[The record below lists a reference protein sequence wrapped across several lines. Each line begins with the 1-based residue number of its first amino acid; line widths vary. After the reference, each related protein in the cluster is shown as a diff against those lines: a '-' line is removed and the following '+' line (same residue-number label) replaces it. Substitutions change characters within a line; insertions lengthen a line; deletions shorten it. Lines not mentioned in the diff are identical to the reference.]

1 MAVGRSSAAR
11 GQVYLVRLDPTL
23 GSEIK
28 KTRPCVVVSPD
39 ELNDHLRTVIV
50 APMTT
55 GGRAYP
61 WRPACRFKDKS
72 GFVALDQLRTV
83 RPGNGLGRSGALA
96 RDVRAVDCRCCDRS
110 GQWPRF
116 LRSQKPGWKS
126 TADGTLWPARRGRFH
141 TAARLCRSVRSKP
154 SRTTCRDRRR
164 PARRDWA
171 DAAGGCIE
179 LAFRGSSV
187 T

>member
-1 MAVGRSSAAR
+1 MGVAIAGPAISR

-39 ELNDHLRTVIV
+39 ELNEHLHTVIV

-61 WRPACRFKDKS
+61 WRPRCRFQGRA

-83 RPGNGLGRSGALA
+83 DVERLAKLLGQLEIGS
-96 RDVRAVDCRCCDRS
+96 
-110 GQWPRF
+110 F
-116 LRSQKPGWKS
+116 
-126 TADGTLWPARRGRFH
+126 GTVLE
-141 TAARLCRSVRSKP
+141 RLQ
-154 SRTTCRDRRR
+154 DMF
-164 PARRDWA
+164 A
-171 DAAGGCIE
+171 E
-179 LAFRGSSV
+179 
-187 T
+187 